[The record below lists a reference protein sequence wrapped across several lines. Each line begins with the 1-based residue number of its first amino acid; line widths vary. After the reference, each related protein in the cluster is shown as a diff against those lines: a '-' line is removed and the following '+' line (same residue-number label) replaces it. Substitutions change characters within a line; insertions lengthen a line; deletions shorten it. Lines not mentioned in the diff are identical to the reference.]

1 MIAPAPAIIR
11 RHSDDLT
18 EIPGMKTPETSVT
31 VFSTKKT
38 RDGQKLRLTLT
49 ISPMDKD
56 MRIEAMP
63 SEYPFTPEGP
73 AKRESKKSAGFSPSP
88 YQTDSGVPFRSRDI
102 IPERDYSSK
111 SYKSRRDGFDTDESD
126 PGVPYTADQSS
137 LPDFTYKEGMVKT
150 TLTTSGIYHPNINV
164 QKKLQDLGLENLI
177 RACRPAKCC
186 RKSVINEK
194 PRNAL
199 PYPASLMS
207 LPLDEADLD
216 MIKEIIRQDES
227 NENYTKTKYQTFHF
241 KFERYT
247 NFQRDDKFPWKIPIN
262 EVRFFEIF
270 KTEKVG
276 RRAETPNRIRRG
288 NVPQHQTRN
297 QKPLFSWLPSCDFN
311 SRFFDMLRK
320 KDTRNACCQTRSDSQ
335 KTHVR
340 NDHKTSLH
348 SKTNKVGS
356 CPKGINPFIEEKHQN
371 DTKSGKLTSISKV
384 PVPFND
390 KIRTTKPKGR

>member
-1 MIAPAPAIIR
+1 MFTPTPAIIKK
-11 RHSDDLT
+11 HSED
-18 EIPGMKTPETSVT
+18 ISGMPGIRTPETSVT

-38 RDGQKLRLTLT
+38 KDGQKLRLTLT

-56 MRIEAMP
+56 MKIEAVP
-63 SEYPFTPEGP
+63 SDYPFTPEGS
-73 AKRESKKSAGFSPSP
+73 AKIRDYKKAGFSSSP
-88 YQTDSGVPFRSRDI
+88 YQTDIGVPFRSRDV
-102 IPERDYSSK
+102 IPERDYST
-111 SYKSRRDGFDTDESD
+111 KSRRDGFETDESD

-150 TLTTSGIYHPNINV
+150 TLTTSGIYHPNINI
-164 QKKLQDLGLENLI
+164 QKELQDLGLENLI

-227 NENYTKTKYQTFHF
+227 NENLTKTKYQTFHF
-241 KFERYT
+241 KFDRYT
-247 NFQRDDKFPWKIPIN
+247 NFQRDDKFPWKIPKY

-276 RRAETPNRIRRG
+276 RHAETSNRTRHG
-288 NVPQHQTRN
+288 NIQPHRTRN
-297 QKPLFSWLPSCDFN
+297 EKPFFSWLPSCDFN
-311 SRFFDMLRK
+311 TRFFDVLRK
-320 KDTRNACCQTRSDSQ
+320 KDTRNACSQTISDSQ
-335 KTHVR
+335 KNNFH
-340 NDHKTSLH
+340 NDHKSSVQ
-348 SKTNKVGS
+348 SKSNKAGS
-356 CPKGINPFIEEKHQN
+356 CSKGTSSFMKEIQQNNP
-371 DTKSGKLTSISKV
+371 KSGKLSSVSKV
-384 PVPFND
+384 PVPFSNI
-390 KIRTTKPKGR
+390 IRRTKPGG